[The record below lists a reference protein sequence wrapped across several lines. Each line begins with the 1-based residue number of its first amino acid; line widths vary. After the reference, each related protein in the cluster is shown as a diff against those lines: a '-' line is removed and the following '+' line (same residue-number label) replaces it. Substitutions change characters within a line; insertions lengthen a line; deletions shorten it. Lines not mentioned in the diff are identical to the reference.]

1 MKRFLIVI
9 RGPSGSG
16 KTSLAKTIQE
26 KVGKG
31 VAHLKADFFY
41 WKVSPQ
47 DENKNI
53 DNNPIVYENLV
64 DLAENYLNHKYSVI
78 VEGLLN
84 QIDNFGIH
92 KKLKSLAGSHNA
104 IYHRYFLEVDFET
117 AKKRHEP
124 DNFTVPIE
132 ECEGWR
138 SDRPMNRSKLD
149 IVINTSKK
157 ITEEIA
163 ELIIDGLDE

>member
-1 MKRFLIVI
+1 MKRFLIVL

-16 KTSLAKTIQE
+16 KTTIAKLVQE
-26 KVGKG
+26 KIGKK

-92 KKLKSLAGSHNA
+92 EKLKSLAESHNA
-104 IYHRYFLEVDFET
+104 IYHRYYLEVDFET

-149 IVINTSKK
+149 IVINTSTKT
-157 ITEEIA
+157 TEEIT
-163 ELIIDGLDE
+163 ELIIDGLI